1 MKKIIKTL
9 LVAMVLVLALT
20 ALVGCEDK
28 PVETTP
34 VVYEGH
40 EGHNVAKIDAVEAT
54 CSKAGLTEGAYCVDC
69 REMIVVQETIEK
81 IEHVWVANED
91 RAFTCTLDG
100 YKGGMHCEICGIQDG
115 NTVITKAHCVYEGAE
130 SYVYTEATCVKAGI
144 LAHNCTV
151 CGKAAV
157 VEEIPATGEHSFT
170 VDVEAKANTCGADG
184 YTAHKACEVCGAKND
199 EYEVLAATGEH
210 SFTVDVEAK
219 AATCLDGYTA
229 HKECDVCGAKN
240 DEYEVIP
247 GDDEN
252 GHEFDEEELF
262 YYPSAPTCT
271 EGAYIAGYC
280 VHCGEG
286 FILDEAPA
294 AHKDADGDNKCD
306 VCEEEIPVAHEH
318 EWSDAT
324 CVAPKTCATC
334 GETEGEAL
342 GHTWADATC
351 TAPKTCSTCNETDGE
366 ALGHDYDRSVTA
378 PTCTEAGY
386 TTFSCGICDHT
397 YTGEEVEALGH
408 DLVDVEGK
416 DATCGAAGYT
426 AYKDCSRCTYVEGK
440 ETIPATGEHA
450 DTNEDYKCDVCATK
464 MLPADGTALT
474 IPQALAI
481 AKLAGTSYTTQ
492 KYYITGTIKNVYNTQ
507 YGNMYIVDED
517 GNELCI
523 YGLYTWDKAVRYDA
537 MSYKPVAG
545 DEVTVYTVLGMY
557 NTTCQ
562 GKDAWL
568 DEVVAHEHDYK
579 SVVTEPGCLTE
590 GYTTDTC
597 SICGTSNVHSTVE
610 ALGHTTDAGEC
621 ERCGQTIGGDAPVV
635 GTLAEFTFGANG
647 TASHADPSS
656 KFSNGTSYTVNGY
669 TLKFTSATNCYDGGR
684 DAKGNSCMKMGTS
697 SAVGSFT
704 VTVPDNVTEV
714 VIYVAQYKANTTKIS
729 VNGGAAQT
737 ITTASNNGAYTA
749 IVIDTSVNKTFTFAT
764 VSGGVRCMIDT
775 IVFNGTAQ

>member
-9 LVAMVLVLALT
+9 LVVMVVVLALT

-100 YKGGMHCEICGIQDG
+100 YTGGMHCEICGIQDG

-130 SYVYTEATCVKAGI
+130 PYVYTEPTCVKAGI

-252 GHEFDEEELF
+252 GHEFDEEKLF

-286 FILDEAPA
+286 FLLQEVPA

-351 TAPKTCSTCNETDGE
+351 TAPKTCSTCNETEGE
-366 ALGHDYDRSVTA
+366 ALGHTWADATCTA
-378 PTCTEAGY
+378 PKTCSACNETEG
-386 TTFSCGICDHT
+386 
-397 YTGEEVEALGH
+397 EALGH
-408 DLVDVEGK
+408 
-416 DATCGAAGYT
+416 
-426 AYKDCSRCTYVEGK
+426 
-440 ETIPATGEHA
+440 A
-450 DTNEDYKCDVCATK
+450 DENGDYKCDGCATV

-492 KYYITGTIKNVYNTQ
+492 KYYITGIVTNVYNTT
-507 YGNMYIVDED
+507 YGNLYLKDAE

-523 YGLYTWDKAVRYDA
+523 YGLYTWDKAVRYDK
-537 MSYKPVAG
+537 MDYKPVEG
-545 DEVTVYTVLGMY
+545 DELTVYTVLGTY
-557 NTTCQ
+557 NSTNE
-562 GKDAWL
+562 
-568 DEVVAHEHDYK
+568 EV
-579 SVVTEPGCLTE
+579 
-590 GYTTDTC
+590 
-597 SICGTSNVHSTVE
+597 TS
-610 ALGHTTDAGEC
+610 C
-621 ERCGQTIGGDAPVV
+621 ELSHNNTINE
-635 GTLAEFTFGANG
+635 LR
-647 TASHADPSS
+647 
-656 KFSNGTSYTVNGY
+656 
-669 TLKFTSATNCYDGGR
+669 L
-684 DAKGNSCMKMGTS
+684 
-697 SAVGSFT
+697 
-704 VTVPDNVTEV
+704 
-714 VIYVAQYKANTTKIS
+714 
-729 VNGGAAQT
+729 
-737 ITTASNNGAYTA
+737 
-749 IVIDTSVNKTFTFAT
+749 
-764 VSGGVRCMIDT
+764 
-775 IVFNGTAQ
+775 